1 MQRVEWPKV
10 GDFKVNR
17 VVWFYPSTEI
27 VDWLDSAPGDRY
39 QLELVN
45 TNSYNNIKAAAS
57 FESPDDAL
65 LFCLTWNV
73 SW

>member
-1 MQRVEWPKV
+1 MQRIEWPKV

-27 VDWLDSAPGDRY
+27 IDWLDSAPGSRY

-45 TNSYNNIKAAAS
+45 TNSHNFKAAAS

-73 SW
+73 NW